1 MVHIFGCFEATE
13 ALGALSEFTLAA
25 FHNIG
30 ALFQGASAR
39 TSFSIPYKPKRLF
52 VDLAWFGTGK
62 APPPFFEVVYTYNKV
77 KKKKKYID
85 MYIYI
90 HLYLDPS

>member
-1 MVHIFGCFEATE
+1 MGRGYRTDVARYRAFTVFGLKLLSNHLVIVRMVHIFGCFEATE

-39 TSFSIPYKPKRLF
+39 TSFSIPYKPK
-52 VDLAWFGTGK
+52 A
-62 APPPFFEVVYTYNKV
+62 VVRRFSM
-77 KKKKKYID
+77 I
-85 MYIYI
+85 
-90 HLYLDPS
+90 